1 MSTNKRNIIFSK
13 QNNTSLLKHD
23 YIPVIEKALYSKL
36 KEKEEA
42 SILLPSSFHYPI
54 ISPFVKQFFRMTV
67 YHQ

>member
-23 YIPVIEKALYSKL
+23 YIPVIEKALYSKF
-36 KEKEEA
+36 KEKKE
-42 SILLPSSFHYPI
+42 STLLPSSFHYPI
-54 ISPFVKQFFRMTV
+54 ISPFVKQFFRMKV